1 MEFWRGDYELRKGLS
16 LFFMPIDKE
25 LKLTRREANK
35 LFGWASSNENL
46 KFIKI
51 LLEGG
56 AGVGNEWSVESAL
69 IEASGYNENPEIIKT
84 LLKAGATV
92 NKMQKRSILG
102 KILNGKSYV
111 ALSKEKQQ
119 IYDLIKNQKATH

>member
-1 MEFWRGDYELRKGLS
+1 MIG
-16 LFFMPIDKE
+16 
-25 LKLTRREANK
+25 
-35 LFGWASSNENL
+35 
-46 KFIKI
+46 
-51 LLEGG
+51 GG
-56 AGVGNEWSVESAL
+56 AGVGNEWSVELAL
-69 IEASGYNENPEIIKT
+69 IEASGNFKNPEIIKT